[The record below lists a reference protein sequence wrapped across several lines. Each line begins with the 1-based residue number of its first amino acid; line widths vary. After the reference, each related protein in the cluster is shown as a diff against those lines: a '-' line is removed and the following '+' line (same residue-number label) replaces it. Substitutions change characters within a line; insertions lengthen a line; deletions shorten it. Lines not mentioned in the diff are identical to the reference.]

1 MINVT
6 GVSVGIGLSSAADTL
21 CTQVNNYVVFLEG
34 QGFEKL
40 QIASWIDDET
50 VPQLNDNLKSLSS
63 LSPQDIR
70 LQELQESWSHFSKR

>member
-34 QGFEKL
+34 RGFEKL
-40 QIASWIDDET
+40 RIAS
-50 VPQLNDNLKSLSS
+50 
-63 LSPQDIR
+63 
-70 LQELQESWSHFSKR
+70 